1 MTRPRYLAGWRQR
14 DLVIL
19 IGLALFSLLLAREPT
34 IWWLLYPF
42 RLLGTF
48 VHELSH
54 GLAAIA
60 TGGSFRRFVVNPD
73 FSGMAWSSGGARWL
87 VASAGYVG
95 SAVFGGVLTIL
106 SARGVPA
113 RTLLVG
119 LGVALG
125 VLCLFFVRN
134 VFGVVSGLLI
144 AVAFCLAGRQLP
156 RRWASGLVL
165 FLAVQM
171 MLDALHSL
179 LDLITVSAAMHGAAT
194 DAQIMAQATGVPAL
208 IWALLWNLS
217 AIGILVAALRIAY
230 RHPSRDA
237 DAAASLGSMHGYRE
251 QS

>member
-1 MTRPRYLAGWRQR
+1 M
-14 DLVIL
+14 
-19 IGLALFSLLLAREPT
+19 
-34 IWWLLYPF
+34 
-42 RLLGTF
+42 
-48 VHELSH
+48 
-54 GLAAIA
+54 
-60 TGGSFRRFVVNPD
+60 
-73 FSGMAWSSGGARWL
+73 
-87 VASAGYVG
+87 
-95 SAVFGGVLTIL
+95 
-106 SARGVPA
+106 
-113 RTLLVG
+113 
-119 LGVALG
+119 
-125 VLCLFFVRN
+125 
-134 VFGVVSGLLI
+134 SGLLI

-194 DAQIMAQATGVPAL
+194 DAQIMARATGVPAL